1 MRSILSFVA
10 NLLLYMSLTT
20 MVFALGAYLAFK
32 LKQKRSPTLTRSAA
46 VGSVKVLQAY
56 QPRERE

>member
-1 MRSILSFVA
+1 MA

-20 MVFALGAYLAFK
+20 MIFALGAYLAFK
-32 LKQKRSPTLTRSAA
+32 LKKNRKPSLTRSAA
-46 VGSVKVLQAY
+46 VTNVKVLQPY

>member
-1 MRSILSFVA
+1 MA

-20 MVFALGAYLAFK
+20 MIFALGAYLAFK
-32 LKQKRSPTLTRSAA
+32 LKQNRKPTLARSASA
-46 VGSVKVLQAY
+46 PNVKVLQAY

>member
-1 MRSILSFVA
+1 MRSILSFMA

-20 MVFALGAYLAFK
+20 MIFALGAYLAFK
-32 LKQKRSPTLTRSAA
+32 LKQNRKPKLARSAA
-46 VGSVKVLQAY
+46 VGDVKVLQAY

>member
-20 MVFALGAYLAFK
+20 MIFALGAYLAFK

-46 VGSVKVLQAY
+46 VSSVKVLQAY

>member
-20 MVFALGAYLAFK
+20 MIFALGAYLAFK
-32 LKQKRSPTLTRSAA
+32 LKQKRKPTLTRSAS
-46 VGSVKVLQAY
+46 VSNVKVLQAY